1 MKPYLKPV
9 TEFIDIQP
17 KGHMM
22 ALAVGSFEHAAPTNA
37 SAPKT
42 KPF

>member
-9 TEFIDIQP
+9 TEFINIQS

-22 ALAVGSFEHAAPTNA
+22 VPLAGSFEHGYDH
-37 SAPKT
+37 SSKAPKT

>member
-9 TEFIDIQP
+9 TEFIDIQS

-22 ALAVGSFEHAAPTNA
+22 ALPGSFDHGVIQNA

>member
-9 TEFIDIQP
+9 TESIDIHS

-22 ALAVGSFEHAAPTNA
+22 ALLGSFEHGVLNK
-37 SAPKT
+37 APKT

>member
-9 TEFIDIQP
+9 TEFIDIQS

-22 ALAVGSFEHAAPTNA
+22 ALAGSSEHGELNKAPE
-37 SAPKT
+37 K
-42 KPF
+42 KLF

>member
-9 TEFIDIQP
+9 TEFIDIQS

-22 ALAVGSFEHAAPTNA
+22 ALAGCSNGHGVLNK
-37 SAPKT
+37 APKT

>member
-1 MKPYLKPV
+1 MKTYLKPV
-9 TEFIDIQP
+9 TEFIDIQS

-22 ALAVGSFEHAAPTNA
+22 VPLAGSFEHGVTGNA

>member
-9 TEFIDIQP
+9 TEFIDIQS

-22 ALAVGSFEHAAPTNA
+22 ALLGSFEHGVIGNAP
-37 SAPKT
+37 APKT

>member
-9 TEFIDIQP
+9 TEFIDIQSE
-17 KGHMM
+17 GHMM
-22 ALAVGSFEHAAPTNA
+22 VPLAGSFGHGVIKNA

>member
-9 TEFIDIQP
+9 TEFIDIQS

-22 ALAVGSFEHAAPTNA
+22 ALAGSFGHAVTGNA

>member
-1 MKPYLKPV
+1 MKPYLRPV
-9 TEFIDIQP
+9 TEFIDIQS

-22 ALAVGSFEHAAPTNA
+22 ALAGSFEHGYDHK
-37 SAPKT
+37 APKT

>member
-9 TEFIDIQP
+9 TESIDIQS

-22 ALAVGSFEHAAPTNA
+22 ALAGSFGHGELNKAPE
-37 SAPKT
+37 K
-42 KPF
+42 KLF

>member
-9 TEFIDIQP
+9 TESIDIQS

-22 ALAVGSFEHAAPTNA
+22 ALPGSFEHGELNK
-37 SAPKT
+37 APKT

>member
-9 TEFIDIQP
+9 TESIDIQS

-22 ALAVGSFEHAAPTNA
+22 ALPGSFEHGVTGNA

>member
-9 TEFIDIQP
+9 TEFIDIQSE
-17 KGHMM
+17 GHMM
-22 ALAVGSFEHAAPTNA
+22 VPLAGSFEHGELNK
-37 SAPKT
+37 APKT

>member
-9 TEFIDIQP
+9 TEFIDIQS

-22 ALAVGSFEHAAPTNA
+22 ALPGSFEHGWDPSEAA
-37 SAPKT
+37 KT

>member
-9 TEFIDIQP
+9 TEFIDIQS
-17 KGHMM
+17 KGHIM
-22 ALAVGSFEHAAPTNA
+22 ALVGSFEHGVIQNA

>member
-9 TEFIDIQP
+9 SEFIDIQS

-22 ALAVGSFEHAAPTNA
+22 ALAGSFEHGYDH
-37 SAPKT
+37 SSKAPKT

>member
-9 TEFIDIQP
+9 TEFIDIQS

-22 ALAVGSFEHAAPTNA
+22 VPLAGSFEHGWDPSEAA
-37 SAPKT
+37 KT

>member
-1 MKPYLKPV
+1 MKPYLRPV

-22 ALAVGSFEHAAPTNA
+22 ALAGSFEHGYDH
-37 SAPKT
+37 SSKAPKT